1 MNFQNQIDY
10 GQAYGIDVL
19 GGVQVLEPLSLDTL
33 KSLIVIRCG
42 LLTPVFSEPETM
54 AQAIATWFSVNA
66 WGISKMVETAS
77 TDYLPLE
84 NYRRTE
90 SSSRNLTRARGETE
104 KEKENTKDGG
114 TIGDEFQNETE
125 KTVSA
130 YNSETYAPEEKNLSG
145 GENTRTIDTGRDRS
159 MERSSSE
166 NLADKESEERLTYGN
181 IGTMTTQQMFNE
193 ELDLL
198 ERFNPYEWIISKFE
212 KDLFLALW

>member
-10 GQAYGIDVL
+10 GQEYGIDVL

-54 AQAIATWFSVNA
+54 ALAISTWFSVNA
-66 WGISKMVETAS
+66 YGIGKMLEMAN

-84 NYRRTE
+84 NYRRNE
-90 SSSRNLTRARGETE
+90 SVTRALDRERGEDE
-104 KEKENTKDGG
+104 KTTDTGDITDNYHNTA
-114 TIGDEFQNETE
+114 E

-130 YNSETYAPEEKNLSG
+130 FNSTEYAPDEKTSG
-145 GENTRTIDTGRDRS
+145 TGDNTRTLDTERGRK
-159 MERSSSE
+159 
-166 NLADKESEERLTYGN
+166 LAETQTDNETEQRLVYGN
-181 IGTMTTQQMFNE
+181 IGTMTTQTMFNE

-198 ERFNPYEWIISKFE
+198 ERFNPYEWIVSRME
-212 KDLFLALW
+212 RELFLALW